1 MRVVVQR
8 ALNAS
13 CTVDGIITGQIDK
26 GFLLLVGFNN
36 DDKIEDLEYIAR
48 KVAKLRVFEDEAG
61 KMNKALEDVN
71 GSILS
76 ISQFT
81 LYADTVKGNRPSFTN
96 SANASVAKPLYDRF
110 NEILR
115 NEYNLHVECGIF
127 QADMKIN
134 FTNDGPVTIVIDSNQ
149 RL

>member
-96 SANASVAKPLYDRF
+96 SANASVAKPLYERF